1 MIKECNVILRNDK
14 VAVVLFDSHKIQV
27 PNTELIGEKAY
38 LRFEHNKYTVVS
50 KDDFE
55 KINTEKGLDNSNRR
69 KKKNETNNIVMDN
82 EGIGI

>member
-1 MIKECNVILRNDK
+1 MIKECNIILRNDK
-14 VAVVLFDSHKIQV
+14 VAVVLFDSQKIQV

-55 KINTEKGLDNSNRR
+55 KLNAKKESDNSKRR

-82 EGIGI
+82 EEVGI